1 MIGTGID
8 VRVKLQDIVASQLP
22 EYVRSDSPLTSD
34 FLEQF
39 MVSQEFQS
47 GAVDFAANLDQYL
60 NLSTLS
66 SSSVYGQ
73 YELTQDLSL
82 DGDIVYV
89 DNTKAF
95 PNEWGLLKIDDEIL
109 TYTGITTNSFT
120 GVIRGFSGITEY
132 HDPRDPQKLVFE
144 TTNRAEHKAGVSVEN
159 LSTKFLK
166 EFFRKVKFTFA
177 PGLEEL
183 DFFSEVN
190 IGNVIKNAR
199 SFYQTKGSEESI
211 KILFKALYGE
221 DPTVIDLER
230 FIIKA
235 SQAEFSRRDYAV
247 GILVEGNPA
256 LLAGKTL
263 FQSNSSDVFGAVSEI
278 EPFTRDGRIY
288 YKLFFFVSNDEIGEE
303 RKLFTIPGRTKAHRD
318 WNPGDQTLTVDTTIG
333 FRDNGEFITEDGTK
347 FTYKLRTV
355 NQFLGVECE
364 DPTKSIKVSD
374 EIIDDI
380 TVVGNDTNN
389 DPVVLRLTGSLSD
402 INFGEAGIPF
412 TTIGEKIRVDTLGE
426 NIKSSIATR
435 NIQTYPQIVANSFIY
450 NTSVRFEVFEFVG
463 STFTL
468 AVPYLDKSSI
478 NVGDLVDILNRN
490 SNQVLLGDR
499 VVTNVDFV
507 NSTITINDS
516 SGLTQTN
523 ILDVRR
529 KQKYATS
536 SNTPIDWGND
546 NILSNVLNLYDAT
559 EYDNNFYVATNSLP
573 SYDIAAAIVEST
585 IEGFAATNLED
596 FNSFENN
603 WATIV
608 FDSAVEFITGD
619 LITYSV
625 QPGVGSTEKF
635 PICPEGEYIVE
646 VLADPRKIRLYLS
659 PSFIGSTNYV
669 GCIPNTEPGT
679 HIFTLEIQK
688 TRTINTQRAYRKIP
702 ISESGTQN
710 IAIERTPA
718 ETPAGVIAL
727 LTNGVS
733 IYSYRSP
740 SKVYLGPIVEIDPV
754 SSGKG
759 YDVITP
765 PKILIDAPSLQITDT
780 NPPPGNV
787 PKQASATPVIK
798 GKLEK
803 ILIDPQDFD
812 IDKVFSITV
821 TGGNSKGASAQPQ
834 IERRNRTIPF
844 DTRIDVFGG
853 GINPIEETIQFLV
866 EHNLPKGAPIV
877 YNNRGFFSIGVS
889 DAGGTNNGSQS
900 LSNGGVYFAEPL
912 NNKTI
917 RLYPNFD
924 DLQAGVNTVG
934 LTSNFTGFGIQ
945 SFDTLSK
952 NRLTAAIITEDGGD
966 FYYRNM
972 HFQPENVY
980 IEYDEIRYNN
990 HGFSTGDIV
999 EYGVVSA
1006 TASVEPAGLSTTNRF
1021 YIVAPDENTIKLC
1034 DAGIGGTSS
1043 FDYDRLDYVNF
1054 ETTGVGTQFIKYPDV
1069 EVEIKVSYSSTIT
1082 GTIVAT
1088 PFVRGEIEQVYV
1100 DNGGYYGSDIINFQK
1115 NPDIKIQLGQGAR
1128 VKPLIVGGQILAI
1141 QILNKGRNYP
1151 DTPDLVIEDTS
1162 GAGRGAVVRAVVIDG
1177 EIEEVVIIN
1186 PGVSYGE
1193 NTTDIKVVDPGKDA
1207 ILTPR
1212 IRPLTV
1218 NLNARFGFEGLV
1230 DNNYSVV
1237 SYDRKIREDVY
1248 SDFGFTHSPIIGWAN
1263 DGNPIY
1269 GGFGLS
1275 DPEDINSG
1283 FRALNTAYDLEPN
1296 KLDGRPS
1303 LAKYPAGFFIEDYAY
1318 TEDGDLDEFNGRY
1331 CRTPEFPNG
1340 VYAYFAGI
1348 STDTQSLAREPQF
1361 PYFIGPKYRDAPQ
1374 QDALADVNQDFNIN
1388 DKPFFRNTFPYYV
1401 GSPRAGSEFFDQS
1414 YLFDVQDSII
1424 ESTLSGKADVVEV
1437 VGIGQSYKVGDVPVF
1452 EDFEDYLSSRV
1463 TDITGKEV
1471 REITSD
1477 SLGYLK
1483 EAVTITELDSDTL
1496 RVYVEPF
1503 HEFKDGNSVIFS
1515 GLSTNTARLA
1525 GPQQIKVTNSQMTL
1539 FAPVPSQTF
1548 GEVREIFVN
1557 SINEEVSVGS
1567 SVYVGV
1573 GSTGETVNVINVF
1586 PDQKAL
1592 RVVRKGPSYPYVN
1605 QIGAPVTVIP
1615 NYFDIDNNLK
1625 VGNIKSKRQLS
1636 YYFNPKQTVGVGV
1649 ESGETYSTE
1658 FIVGNVVKK
1667 LAIPVQRIYAPQHGF
1682 KTNEPVEISMSATG
1696 QPINVFDEQ
1705 SNINGSFPSLVTRT
1719 STLYA
1724 VNKGKDYIGLR
1735 TDPNGGDLYFSTNG
1749 SDDFLYNIK
1758 TKRKT
1763 ETATLDRISGIIET
1777 QEPHLLENN
1786 DSVNVSLEA
1795 FTNSG
1800 VGKNESI
1807 VVKFDTISQSLVI
1820 DPQTA
1825 DSSDV
1830 SITDN
1835 TITIDAHGYILGD
1848 FLLYENYGT
1857 PMSGLTTHQKYYVV
1871 PFDQNRFLLAE
1882 TFADITP
1889 GKELFIPLGS
1899 TGIGTHIFSKVN
1911 PQLRIVRS
1919 NNISFDVSDPSLLGS
1934 ELNFFYDQTQTE
1946 VFDNNGIDDVFVTS
1960 GFSTEGFPGARRYL
1974 NFSENNPEIIYYGLE
1989 TGGYISTSDTRTISY
2004 NSIKY
2009 IDSAYSRITGATV
2022 IDDNTFSY
2030 SLLGSPEIDAYDNA
2044 DIKVSYTTNS
2054 ASAFGGI
2061 GEVEIVSSGNNFTRI
2076 PEFITVQSQF
2086 GNNASLRAKSN
2097 DIGRLSSFRIQSP
2110 GWGYSADN
2118 TLRPKGLVQP
2128 KIEFTD
2134 SDFIVSIDVVDGG
2147 SGYQQPPNAVLID
2160 AVTREVVPSGA
2171 IEIEVQS
2178 STVSEVIIDVPPS
2191 GLSKNSHEL
2200 YTINNSNGIP
2210 ILLIQDINQA
2220 VGVVTFAIQT
2230 PIEGYFAP
2238 PFAVGDQVFVENIIP
2253 EDGKESNMNSEDYG
2267 YQFFNVI
2274 RVVDTN
2280 PIQVA
2285 LQYPEEAR
2293 NNIGLAVTFQGA
2305 FSSMVNKNIYPT
2317 FAIEQDT
2324 AIFIEGERLS
2334 VIDSG
2339 VIQEVDLVVEE
2350 SNTNFF
2356 KVRGNYDILVGERL
2370 KGNISGIILTV
2381 TNIEGDDCRYVVGS
2395 VSRID
2400 NGWLDDVGF
2409 LNEEFQVVPDNDYY
2423 QKLSYSIKSQI
2434 NFVDLI
2440 GPVNRLVHPAGMKN
2454 FSDTKIEGRGKIGIA
2469 ASSTT
2474 SNTLDFIGLTDVA
2487 DTPLRVDRINSFDLG
2502 YDNEVNSNR
2511 SNAIRFN
2518 SRTPNKRLTDYIEV
2532 RTNRVLLVDDISDQF
2547 IDADNIS
2554 DQKDYTEF
2562 FVINSEYTR
2571 GVLYVRNPFTDQV
2584 QLIEVVSLTYN
2595 NNAYTLMK
2603 ATVSDNDG
2611 GYGTFE
2617 AYSTLST
2624 EYNYRFTPFDIE
2636 NFDIDYKLLTNRFV
2650 FEDKPA
2656 AEIGFTR
2663 LDGGS
2668 LTFEPGQGRTIYA
2681 SQSAAC
2687 DGAFVNVQIQDFQ
2700 GRYYYYEYYAVRIGS
2715 NTYGAVYGFS
2725 GTPLQS
2731 VSDGFVGEFEAFISN
2746 GKLNIRLRNTNTDRI
2761 IVATKSTEFR
2771 NPSSGINP
2779 FRFKRES
2786 IANGEERGINV
2797 GSTYTSGLG
2806 GDAEIEIFRLDST
2819 LFQGARSVI
2828 NVSGT
2833 SIGAI
2838 HQIMAVN
2845 SAGNAYLTE
2854 YPFLTEG
2861 DDLDPQAGI
2870 GSFGAKLDGTD
2881 MVVCFYPDAGLNA
2894 GEVIDFT
2901 AYTESFYRELDTVNY
2916 RNVPLTYAESQ
2927 ERYYQERYL
2936 APLGERTNNVRFP
2949 MLYEETPIYEKT
2961 FNPPTTVSSAGF
2973 GQLNLF
2979 TIEDHFF
2986 SPAEE
2991 LYYFAENSV
3000 PNRPAS
3006 PIRVSIDGGP
3016 EQDMPETVY
3025 CIKRDLN
3032 RFSLAA
3038 TAEDAVNLTPMAIV
3052 GLGTGNAHRIGM
3064 AQKIEKTL
3072 ITIDGVIQSPISS
3085 SNKVYTLDQPITFED
3100 TLVPLTGIGTI
3111 RIGDLLLVEEEYI
3124 KIDNVGFATSY
3135 DGPINNTGS
3144 IALIEVERGVV
3155 GSSATDHTGGTTAD
3169 LYRGSYNLVAS
3180 DVIFTEAPSGKG
3192 ALNINESNLV
3202 ELNSSFQG
3210 RVFLQR
3216 EYDQIALFD
3225 DLSDEFNGQKNT
3237 FTLTSKGSTQVGVNT
3252 LGEVE
3257 NGSGVLII
3265 NDIYQTPT
3273 TDNNQG
3279 NNYFYSADATTG
3291 INSVTFTGITS
3302 ANGERVESV
3311 FDVNQNQIPRGGLI
3325 VSLGSTPGLG
3335 YAPLYGASIEAIV
3348 DGSGSIIGIQTTNRV
3363 GVTTAVRYADYDES
3377 NGDLVIT
3384 CYGGPKTA
3392 ALPVGSA
3399 QYLEI
3404 SGQMIITTTTPIDTI
3419 GLEKGDVIV
3428 LDGLQFTC
3436 SAGVKGYPDKDTTYV
3451 IVDIVDN
3458 NRFSID
3464 VGVSTITHTY
3474 LSGGTLQ
3481 AFEPMKFG
3489 GSGIDPDF
3497 VYLDS
3502 LEFSCPNG
3510 ETAGLTTTLFPQA
3523 GQEGIP
3529 VVFRD
3534 DIAHYRLNV
3543 GVSTI
3548 VHEYVGGGTVSE
3560 FKFNN
3565 PGSGYK
3571 ETVNILV
3578 TEEGHTDTP
3587 AVIEGVPGLG
3597 GELSFNIV
3605 NAGAGYTTPYLSAP
3619 DPVYFNMPITGVYR
3633 RSVGFTTITGRNLF
3647 ITCDIGAAKTTAIG
3661 RSEYFE
3667 VSNYEITNQG
3677 YSFEAGDI
3685 VEVVGLVTD
3694 KSLSQPIEPFQLTVL
3709 DIFTDNFAAW
3719 NFGET
3724 DYIDSIRAL
3733 QDGIRTRFPLLY
3745 KGETFSFEQDLT
3757 NEDSAA
3763 VDLDSILL
3771 IYVNTVLQVP
3781 KVSYN
3786 FDGGTTFQF
3795 TRAPFPEDDIDIYFY
3810 RGKRNVDSI
3819 IVTEVDES
3827 IRPGDELQIK
3837 KNNYINEISPS
3848 DPTKTQDI
3856 RTVTEI
3862 ASSDTVRTN
3871 IYFGNDD
3878 LETTRPREVA
3888 WDKQKR
3894 DIFIYGE
3901 PFSKA
3906 RDSLEPIIQPT
3917 ANILAGISSLSTQI
3931 LVDNSELFK
3940 YEEREGSSTIAGM
3953 QARIYSQPRADYT
3966 PAVVQAVVNSS
3977 GNVTGITIID
3987 GGSGYTTNGPDEN
4000 TVAISSPVNGE
4011 RARARIIFNTF
4022 DGSIA
4027 AFIML
4032 DQGSGYDPS
4041 KPPSVLIS
4049 EPQLFYEDV
4058 LDIPSVLGYSGII
4071 TGISSPST
4079 GRLLFDFELTDLPV
4093 GGPGSLESGFR
4104 VVVSDTFVG
4113 PGNVRSLATGSFT
4126 NVVAIGSSA
4135 LNNVYEVRTRT
4146 SIGFRGSI
4154 LTDIDPTTDVSEL
4167 PVSGKNL
4174 GTFSWGVLNAVLR
4187 DIDFAV
4193 PFPLPSS
4200 PEFDQDMKDFPTIV
4214 RRTQGLRNEGGLG
4227 KKI

>member
-22 EYVRSDSPLTSD
+22 EYVRSDSPLTAD
-34 FLEQF
+34 FLKQF

-60 NLSTLS
+60 DVNILSA
-66 SSSVYGQ
+66 SSVYGKYQ
-73 YELTQDLSL
+73 LTQDVGPT
-82 DGDIVYV
+82 DDVIYV
-89 DNTKAF
+89 DTTKSF
-95 PNEWGLLKIDDEIL
+95 PNQWGLLKVDDEII

-120 GVIRGFSGITEY
+120 GAIRGFSGITEY
-132 HDPRDPQKLVFE
+132 HDPRDPRKLVFE
-144 TTNRAEHKAGVSVEN
+144 TTTGAAHKADASVEN
-159 LSTKFLK
+159 LSTKFLQ

-183 DFFSEVN
+183 EFFSEVN

-211 KILFKALYGE
+211 RILFKALYGQE
-221 DPTVIDLER
+221 PTVIDLER
-230 FIIKA
+230 FLIKA
-235 SQAEFSRRDYAV
+235 SQAEYSRRDYAV
-247 GILVEGNPA
+247 AIPVEGNPV
-256 LLAGKTL
+256 LMSGKTL
-263 FQSNSSDVFGAVSEI
+263 FQSNSSDVFGSVSEI
-278 EPFTRDGRIY
+278 EPFTRDQRIY
-288 YKLFFFVSNDEIGEE
+288 YKLFFYVASDEIGEE
-303 RKLFTIPGRTKAHRD
+303 RKLFTTPGRTQAQRN
-318 WNPGDQTLTVDTTIG
+318 WNPGDKTLTVDSTIG
-333 FRDNGEFITEDGTK
+333 FRDNGEFITSDGTK
-347 FTYKLRTV
+347 FTYELKTV
-355 NQFLGVECE
+355 NQFLGVESE
-364 DPTKSIKVSD
+364 DPTKTISVSD

-380 TVVGNDTNN
+380 TVVGNDING
-389 DPVVLRLTGSLSD
+389 DPVVMRLTGSISD
-402 INFGEAGIPF
+402 IDFSEAGIPF
-412 TTIGEKIRVDTLGE
+412 TTVGEKIRVDTLGQ

-435 NIQTYPQIVANSFIY
+435 NSQTYPEIVANSFIY
-450 NTSVRFEVFEFVG
+450 NTSVRFEVFDFVG

-468 AVPYLDKSSI
+468 AVPYLDKSSL
-478 NVGDLVDILNRN
+478 NVGDSVDILNRN
-490 SNQVLLGDR
+490 SNQILLGDR
-499 VVTNVDFV
+499 LVTNVDFV

-516 SGLTQTN
+516 TGLIQTDL
-523 ILDVRR
+523 LDIRR
-529 KQKYATS
+529 RQKYANS
-536 SNTPIDWGND
+536 INTPIDWGNN

-573 SYDIAAAIVEST
+573 SYDIDAAIIEST
-585 IEGFAATNLED
+585 ISGFSTANVED
-596 FNSFENN
+596 FNSFENEY
-603 WATIV
+603 ATIV
-608 FDSAVEFITGD
+608 FDSTVDFITGD

-625 QPGVGSTEKF
+625 KPGVGSTEVF
-635 PICPEGEYIVE
+635 PVCAQGEYIVE
-646 VLADPRKIRLYLS
+646 VLSDRRKIRLYLS
-659 PSFIGSTNYV
+659 PSFIGSSNYV
-669 GCIPNTEPGT
+669 GFVPNNEPGT

-702 ISESGTQN
+702 ISENGTQN
-710 IAIERTPA
+710 IAVERTPA

-754 SSGKG
+754 SSGRG
-759 YDVITP
+759 YDAITP
-765 PKILIDAPSLQITDT
+765 PEILIDEPNLQITDP
-780 NPPPGNV
+780 NPPPNNI
-787 PKQASATPVIK
+787 PRQAKATPVIK

-812 IDKVFSITV
+812 IDQIFSITV
-821 TGGNSKGASAQPQ
+821 TGGNSLGASAQPQ
-834 IERRNRTIPF
+834 IERRNRSIPF
-844 DTRIDVFGG
+844 DTRIDTFGG
-853 GINPIEETIQFLV
+853 GINPNEETIQFLID
-866 EHNLPKGAPIV
+866 HNLAKGTPIV

-889 DAGGTNNGSQS
+889 APGGTNNGSQS
-900 LSNGGVYFAEPL
+900 LSNGGVYYAEPV
-912 NNKTI
+912 NNRTI
-917 RLYPNFD
+917 KLYPNVD
-924 DLQAGVNTVG
+924 DLYAGINTVG

-945 SFDTLSK
+945 AFDTLSR

-966 FYYRNM
+966 FYYRKM
-972 HFQPENVY
+972 HFGPENVFT
-980 IEYDEIRYNN
+980 EYDEIRYNN
-990 HGFSTGDIV
+990 HGFNTGDIV
-999 EYGVVSA
+999 EYGTESVSPTGLA
-1006 TASVEPAGLSTTNRF
+1006 TAISYYV
-1021 YIVAPDENTIKLC
+1021 VAPDENTIKLC
-1034 DAGIGGTSS
+1034 DAGIGGTSK
-1043 FDYDRLDYVNF
+1043 FDYDRLAYVNF
-1054 ETTGVGTQFIKYPDV
+1054 ETTGVGTQFIKYPDIKV
-1069 EVEIKVSYSSTIT
+1069 DVKVSYSSTIT

-1115 NPDIKIQLGQGAR
+1115 NPDIKVQKGEGAR
-1128 VKPLIVGGQILAI
+1128 VKPLVVNGEILAI
-1141 QILNKGRNYP
+1141 QILNKGRLYP

-1162 GAGRGAVVRAVVIDG
+1162 GSGRGAVVRAIVIDG
-1177 EIEEVVIIN
+1177 EIEDVVIIN
-1186 PGVSYGE
+1186 RGVSYNE
-1193 NTTDIKVVDPGKDA
+1193 ETTDITVVDPSKDA

-1237 SYDRKIREDVY
+1237 SYDRKIREGVY
-1248 SDFGFTHSPIIGWAN
+1248 ADFGFSHSPIIGWAN

-1275 DPEDINSG
+1275 DAEDINSG
-1283 FRALNTAYDLEPN
+1283 FRAMNTAYDLAPSNVE
-1296 KLDGRPS
+1296 GRPS
-1303 LAKYPAGFFIEDYAY
+1303 LAKYPSGFFIDDYAY
-1318 TEDGDLDEFNGRY
+1318 TDNGDLDEFNGRY

-1348 STDTQSLAREPQF
+1348 STDTQSSAREPQF

-1374 QDALADVNQDFNIN
+1374 DDSTGDVNQDFNIN

-1401 GSPRAGSEFFDQS
+1401 GSPRGGSEFIDQS

-1424 ESTLSGKADVVEV
+1424 ESTLSGKADQIEV

-1452 EDFEDYLSSRV
+1452 ESDEDYLSSRISA
-1463 TDITGKEV
+1463 ITGKEI
-1471 REITSD
+1471 REITSNT
-1477 SLGYLK
+1477 LGYPK
-1483 EAVTITELDSDTL
+1483 EAVTITELNADTL
-1496 RVYVEPF
+1496 RVFVEPS
-1503 HEFKDGNSVIFS
+1503 HEFSDGDSVIFS

-1525 GPQQIKVTNSQMTL
+1525 GPQQIKFTTTQMSL
-1539 FAPVPSQTF
+1539 FSPIPPQTF
-1548 GEVREIFVN
+1548 GEVRDIFVN
-1557 SINEEVSVGS
+1557 SISEEVSVGCTL
-1567 SVYVGV
+1567 YVGV
-1573 GSTGETVNVINVF
+1573 GSTGETQSVINIF
-1586 PDQKAL
+1586 PEQKAL
-1592 RVVRKGPSYPYVN
+1592 RVVRPGPSYPFTN
-1605 QIGAPVTVIP
+1605 IIGAPVEVSA
-1615 NYFDIDNNLK
+1615 NYFDIDNDLQ
-1625 VGNIKSKRQLS
+1625 VGNITSQRQLS
-1636 YYFNPKQTVGVGV
+1636 YYFNPKQTVGLGV
-1649 ESGETYSTE
+1649 VSGATHTTE
-1658 FIVGNVVKK
+1658 FKVGDTIKR
-1667 LAIPVQRIYAPQHGF
+1667 LSIPVQRIYAPQHGF
-1682 KTNEPVEISMSATG
+1682 RTNEPVEITMSSNA

-1705 SNINGSFPSLVTRT
+1705 SNISGSFPDIITRT
-1719 STLYA
+1719 ATLYA
-1724 VNKGKDYIGLR
+1724 VNKGKNHLGLR

-1758 TKRKT
+1758 TKRHT
-1763 ETATLDRISGIIET
+1763 ETATLDRISGIVET
-1777 QEPHLLENN
+1777 QEPHLLQNN
-1786 DSVNVSLEA
+1786 DLVNITLKA
-1795 FTNSG
+1795 FTESG
-1800 VGKNESI
+1800 VGNNDTV
-1807 VVKFDTISQSLVI
+1807 VVKFDEISQSLII

-1825 DSSDV
+1825 DQFDV
-1830 SITDN
+1830 DISQNI
-1835 TITIDAHGYILGD
+1835 ITIDAHGYVLGD
-1848 FLLYENYGT
+1848 YLLYENYET
-1857 PMSGLTTHQKYYVV
+1857 PIAGLETHQKYYAI

-1889 GKELFIPLGS
+1889 GKELVINLES

-1911 PQLRIVRS
+1911 PQIRIVNN
-1919 NNISFDVSDPSLLGS
+1919 NNISFDVSDPSLLNS
-1934 ELNFFYDQTQTE
+1934 ELHFFYDPTQTE
-1946 VFDNNGIDDVFVTS
+1946 IFDNNGVDEVFVTS
-1960 GFSTEGFPGARRYL
+1960 GFSTEGYPGARKYL
-1974 NFSENNPEIIYYGLE
+1974 NYSENNPEIIYYGLE
-1989 TGGYISTSDTRTISY
+1989 IGGYISTSETRTISN
-2004 NSIKY
+2004 NSITY
-2009 IDSAYSRITGATV
+2009 IDSAYSRSSGATV
-2022 IDDNTFSY
+2022 IDDTTFSY
-2030 SLLGSPEIDAYDNA
+2030 SLLSAPEVAIYDKG
-2044 DIKVSYTTNS
+2044 DIEVSYTTNS
-2054 ASAFGGI
+2054 QSSFGGVGI
-2061 GEVEIVSSGNNFTRI
+2061 VEIISSGNNFTKI
-2076 PEFITVQSQF
+2076 PEFITVESEF
-2086 GNNASLRAKSN
+2086 GFNASLRAKSN
-2097 DIGRLSSFRIQSP
+2097 NIGRLSSFRIQQP

-2128 KIEFTD
+2128 KVEFTD
-2134 SDFIVSIDVVDGG
+2134 SDFIVAIDVVDGG
-2147 SGYQQPPNAVLID
+2147 SGYQQPPNGVLID
-2160 AVTREVVPSGA
+2160 AVTREVVTSGA
-2171 IEIEVQS
+2171 IELEVQS

-2210 ILLIQDINQA
+2210 ILLVQNINQN

-2230 PIEGYFAP
+2230 PIEGYFTE
-2238 PFAVGDQVFVENIIP
+2238 PFEVGDKVFVENIIA
-2253 EDGKESNMNSEDYG
+2253 EVGQESRMNSSDYG

-2274 RVVDTN
+2274 KVLDTN
-2280 PIQVA
+2280 PIQVTVE
-2285 LQYPEEAR
+2285 YPEEAR
-2293 NNIGLAVTFQGA
+2293 NNIGVAVTFQGA
-2305 FSSMVNKNIYPT
+2305 FSSMVNKKIYPT
-2317 FAIEQDT
+2317 FAIQQDT

-2381 TNIEGDDCRYVVGS
+2381 TGIAGDDCRFVVGS
-2395 VSRID
+2395 VSRIS

-2423 QKLSYSIKSQI
+2423 QKLSYSIKSEV

-2454 FSDTKIEGRGKIGIA
+2454 FSDTKIEGSGKIGVA

-2502 YDNEVNSNR
+2502 YDNEVNNNR

-2532 RTNRVLLVDDISDQF
+2532 RTNRVLLVDDISSQF
-2547 IDADNIS
+2547 IDADNIQ

-2571 GVLYVRNPFTDQV
+2571 GVLFVRNPFTDQA
-2584 QLIEVVSLTYN
+2584 QLIEVISLTYN
-2595 NNAYTLMK
+2595 NNAFTLTK
-2603 ATVSDNDG
+2603 ATVSDNDA

-2624 EYNYRFTPFDIE
+2624 EYNYRFTPYDIE

-2656 AEIGFTR
+2656 ADIGFAR
-2663 LDGGS
+2663 LDGGN
-2668 LTFEPGQGRTIYA
+2668 FTIQSGENRGIFGA
-2681 SQSAAC
+2681 LSAAS
-2687 DGAFVNVQIQDFQ
+2687 DAAFINVQIQDFQ
-2700 GRYYYYEYYAVRIGS
+2700 GNYYYYEYYAVRVGS
-2715 NTYGAVYGFS
+2715 DTYGAVYGFD
-2725 GTPLQS
+2725 GTPLQN

-2746 GKLNIRLRNTNTDRI
+2746 GRLRIRLRNTNPDL
-2761 IVATKSTEFR
+2761 IVVTVKSTEFR
-2771 NPSSGINP
+2771 TPSSGQNP
-2779 FRFKRES
+2779 FRFKRPS
-2786 IANGEERGINV
+2786 IVDGEERGINV
-2797 GSTYTSGLG
+2797 GSTFTSGLG
-2806 GDAEIEIFRLDST
+2806 GDTQIEVFRLDSF
-2819 LFQGARSVI
+2819 LFQAARSVI

-2845 SAGNAYLTE
+2845 SSGNAYLTA
-2854 YPFLTEG
+2854 YPFLTQG
-2861 DDLDPQAGI
+2861 SDLDPQAGI
-2870 GSFGAKLDGTD
+2870 GSFGAILEGDD
-2881 MVVCFYPDAGLNA
+2881 MVVYFYPDAGLNP
-2894 GEVIDFT
+2894 GEVLDFT

-2916 RNVPLTYAESQ
+2916 RNIPLTYAESQ

-2949 MLYEETPIYEKT
+2949 MEYEEVPIYEKV
-2961 FNPPTTVSSAGF
+2961 FNPPTTVSSTGPNN
-2973 GQLNLF
+2973 LNLF
-2979 TIEDHFF
+2979 NIDDHFF
-2986 SPAEE
+2986 SPQET
-2991 LYYFAENSV
+2991 LYYIAENSV
-3000 PNRPAS
+3000 PTRPAS

-3016 EQDMPETVY
+3016 EQDMPDIVY

-3038 TAEDAVNLTPMAIV
+3038 TEQDAIDLNPMEIV

-3064 AQKIEKTL
+3064 TQKLEKTL
-3072 ITIDGVIQSPISS
+3072 ITIDGVIQSPIAA
-3085 SNKVYTLDQPITFED
+3085 SNKFYSIGNPITVDD
-3100 TLVPLTGIGTI
+3100 TLLSLNGIGTI
-3111 RIGDLLLVEEEYI
+3111 RIGDLLLLEDEYI
-3124 KIDNVGFATSY
+3124 KIDNVGFSTSIL
-3135 DGPINNTGS
+3135 GPINNTGNVP
-3144 IALIEVERGVV
+3144 LIEVERGVV
-3155 GSSATDHTGGTTAD
+3155 GSAATDHANGTAAS
-3169 LYRGSYNLVAS
+3169 LYRGSYNLVES

-3210 RVFLQR
+3210 RVFLQK
-3216 EYDQIALFD
+3216 EYDQITLFD
-3225 DLSDEFNGQKNT
+3225 DISDQFNGQLNT
-3237 FTLTSKGSTQVGVNT
+3237 FTLTSDGSTQVGVNT

-3273 TDNNQG
+3273 TDNNDG
-3279 NNYFYSADATTG
+3279 NNYFYTADANTG

-3302 ANGERVESV
+3302 ANGERVESI

-3335 YAPLYGASIEAIV
+3335 YAPLFGASIEPIL
-3348 DGSGSIIGIQTTNRV
+3348 DSNGSIIGIQTTNRIGV
-3363 GVTTAVRYADYDES
+3363 GTDVKYADYNEQT
-3377 NGDLVIT
+3377 GDLVIT
-3384 CYGGPKTA
+3384 CYGAPKTG
-3392 ALPVGSA
+3392 ALPAASA
-3399 QYLEI
+3399 QYLEV
-3404 SGQMIITTTTPIDTI
+3404 SGQMIVTTSATIESI
-3419 GLEKGDVIV
+3419 GLEQGDIVVLDNFEFSCTSGAGTTTIFPDKNAAFVIV
-3428 LDGLQFTC
+3428 
-3436 SAGVKGYPDKDTTYV
+3436 S
-3451 IVDIVDN
+3451 IVDD
-3458 NRFSID
+3458 NRFSVD

-3474 LSGGTLQ
+3474 VSGGTFQ
-3481 AFEPMKFG
+3481 SFEPMLFG
-3489 GSGIDPDF
+3489 ADGLDPDF
-3497 VYLDS
+3497 VYLQG
-3502 LEFSCPNG
+3502 LEFSCPGG
-3510 ETAGLTTTLFPQA
+3510 ETAGLTTTLFPQP

-3534 DIAHYRLNV
+3534 DIAHYRLQV

-3548 VHEYVGGGTVSE
+3548 VHVYESGGTISE
-3560 FKFNN
+3560 YAFNN

-3571 ETVNILV
+3571 ETVNIDV
-3578 TEEGHTDTP
+3578 DEDGHTGTP

-3605 NAGAGYTTPYLSAP
+3605 NPGTGYTNPYISAP

-3633 RSVGFTTITGRNLF
+3633 RSVGFTTLTGRNLF
-3647 ITCDIGAAKTTAIG
+3647 VTVDIGAATTTAVG
-3661 RSEYFE
+3661 RSEFFE

-3694 KSLSQPIEPFQLTVL
+3694 KSLSAPIEPFQLTVL
-3709 DIFTDNFAAW
+3709 DIFTDNFSAW

-3724 DYIDSIRAL
+3724 DYIDSIRPL
-3733 QDGIRTRFPLLY
+3733 QDGFRTRFPLLY

-3781 KVSYN
+3781 RVSYN

-3819 IVTEVDES
+3819 EVTEVDES
-3827 IRPGDELQIK
+3827 IRPGDELQIR
-3837 KNNYINEISPS
+3837 KNNYINKTEPAN
-3848 DPTKTQDI
+3848 PTKTQDI

-3878 LETTRPREVA
+3878 LETKRPREVA

-3906 RDSLEPIIQPT
+3906 RDSLEPIIAPT
-3917 ANILAGISSLSTQI
+3917 ASILSGLTSTSTQI
-3931 LVDNSELFK
+3931 LVDNSQLFK
-3940 YEEREGSSTIAGM
+3940 YEQTEGNQIIAGM
-3953 QARIYSQPRADYT
+3953 RARIYSQPREDYR
-3966 PAVVQAVVNSS
+3966 PAVVQAVVNGT
-3977 GNVTGITIID
+3977 GNVTSINIID
-3987 GGSGYTTNGPDEN
+3987 NGAGYNVSGPEQN
-4000 TVAISSPVNGE
+4000 TVAIASPVDGD
-4011 RARARIIFNTF
+4011 RASARIIFNSF

-4032 DQGSGYDPS
+4032 DQGSGYDQS
-4041 KPPSVLIS
+4041 NPPNVLIS
-4049 EPQLFYEDV
+4049 EPQLYYEDV
-4058 LDIPSVLGYSGII
+4058 LDIPTVLGYSGIL
-4071 TGISSPST
+4071 TGISSPAS
-4079 GRLLFDFELTDLPV
+4079 GRLKFEFELDENPF
-4093 GGPGSLESGFR
+4093 GGGNSLEPGFR
-4104 VVVSDTFVG
+4104 VVIGDTFVG
-4113 PGNVRSLATGSFT
+4113 PGAVRSLATGSFT
-4126 NVVAIGSSA
+4126 NVVAIGASA
-4135 LNNVYEVRTRT
+4135 FNNVYEVRSRN
-4146 SIGFRGSI
+4146 ILGFRGEFVV
-4154 LTDIDPTTDVSEL
+4154 DIDPSTNVGDL
-4167 PVSGKNL
+4167 PISGDNL
-4174 GTFSWGVLNAVLR
+4174 GNFSWGVLNQAVR

-4193 PFPLPSS
+4193 AFPIQSS
-4200 PEFDQDMKDFPTIV
+4200 PQFDAEMKDFPTII